1 MSFIRLSSIRLLFNK
16 IMKKTQMMQLL
27 LVIVLA
33 VLSHPAFSQLQRN
46 FPPDSKLGKLT
57 AVSFPQFTI
66 NDQKMIMGAG
76 GQIRG
81 VDNMIILPSTANYV
95 GIIRYQL
102 DIMGYLHRV
111 WILTPDEVK
120 EAESQGQKLPKK
132 RFFFF

>member
-1 MSFIRLSSIRLLFNK
+1 MSFIRLSFIQLLFSK
-16 IMKKTQMMQLL
+16 TMKKTPMMQLL
-27 LVIVLA
+27 LVIVLV
-33 VLSHPAFSQLQRN
+33 VLSHPAFGQLQRN

-81 VDNMIILPSTANYV
+81 VDNMIILPSMANYV

-120 EAESQGQKLPKK
+120 EAENEGQKLPKK